1 MSVDDLTLIKE
12 LGKGTF
18 AGIYLAS
25 KQGSQEKFAVKEID
39 KRYIADPRAKKFI
52 DRVGF
57 SISIV
62 GNGSTWFKSH
72 IVSPIDISGHPAIVT
87 ISP

>member
-12 LGKGTF
+12 LGKDAF

-39 KRYIADPRAKKFI
+39 KRYIADPRAKKYI
-52 DRVGF
+52 D
-57 SISIV
+57 SEITIL
-62 GNGSTWFKSH
+62 KE
-72 IVSPIDISGHPAIVT
+72 IDHLNIIKL
-87 ISP
+87 